1 MSIALRANFN
11 TAPTTL
17 HHPWRTCVGSGHAT
31 LALRA
36 DWQAQMRIAHAEL
49 GFEYVRFHGLFDDDM
64 GTLVCQQEKLLYSF
78 FNADQIMDFLVSIG
92 MRPIVEL
99 SFMPIALSSGDDT
112 VFHYQGNITPPRDM
126 KQWQD
131 LVGKLTAHWVDRYGI
146 DEVAQWYF
154 EVWNEPNLP
163 AFWTGTQEQYLALYA
178 TTARAV
184 KDVDA
189 RLRVGGPATA
199 ANAWI
204 PEFQAYCAAHD
215 VPVDFISTHLYPT
228 DALGEI
234 DADTTTQLEK
244 APFDTMRTHALTARE
259 QAAGKPL
266 LYTEWNI
273 TSNPRD
279 PLHDGAAGAALA
291 TRIVMSVD
299 DIVDAYSY
307 WTFSDIFEENYFP
320 SVPFHGGFGLINLH
334 GIRKPTFHA
343 FAMVAALGKEHV
355 VIEQDH
361 PTVKVWVGGVEAG
374 ASHVLAINQAMPRH
388 AIGDENVTLRL
399 TAPIG
404 KQAGAVSIT
413 RIDDAHANP
422 VALWQSW
429 GAPDYLSADQ
439 VAALH
444 VASTPVAEALDF
456 TADGTLLVLN
466 VPLAAQSVNL
476 VRIAWVDH
484 AA

>member
-1 MSIALRANFN
+1 MTIALRCNLNEA
-11 TAPTTL
+11 AQPL
-17 HHPWRTCVGSGHAT
+17 HHPWRHCVGSGHAT

-36 DWQAQMRIAHAEL
+36 DWQAQMRIARTEL
-49 GFEYVRFHGLFDDDM
+49 GFRHVRFHGLFDDDM

-78 FNADQIMDFLVSIG
+78 FNADQIVDFLVSIG

-99 SFMPIALSSGDDT
+99 SFMPTALASGDDT
-112 VFHYQGNITPPRDM
+112 VFHYQGNITPPKDM
-126 KQWQD
+126 AQWQD
-131 LVGKLTAHWVDRYGI
+131 LISTITAHWVARYGI

-163 AFWTGTQEQYLALYA
+163 AFWTGTQEQYFALYA
-178 TTARAV
+178 ETAHAI
-184 KDVDA
+184 KAVDA

-204 PEFQAYCAAHD
+204 PAFQQYCAQHD

-228 DALGEI
+228 DALG
-234 DADTTTQLEK
+234 DVDSDTTTQLAE
-244 APFDTMRTHALTARE
+244 APKDTMRTHALAARE

-266 LYTEWNI
+266 LYTEWNV

-299 DIVDAYSY
+299 DVVDAYSY

-343 FAMVAALGKEHV
+343 FAMVAKLGSAHV
-355 VIEQDH
+355 PVDQDH
-361 PTVKVWVGGVEAG
+361 PTVKVWVGGVDDAT
-374 ASHVLAINQAMPRH
+374 SHVLAINQAMPRH
-388 AIGDENVTLRL
+388 AIGDEAVTLRL
-399 TAPIG
+399 TAPTG
-404 KQAGAVSIT
+404 KRAGTVTIT
-413 RIDDAHANP
+413 RIDAAHANP
-422 VALWQSW
+422 VALWESW

-444 VASTPVAEALDF
+444 VASKPVEETLPF
-456 TADGTLLVLN
+456 TIDGTLLVLHAT
-466 VPLAAQSVNL
+466 LAQQSVNL
-476 VRIAWVDH
+476 LRVDWIG
-484 AA
+484 A